1 MRQEEKESAMQRFY
15 ERVILWSLNRKA
27 IILVLSVL
35 LLGGSFALVPGLGFT
50 FIPNEETK
58 LVQASIELPSSTS
71 LERTNEVSLEVEK
84 LLGESEDIQ
93 DVTTAVGS
101 RDFAT
106 GIKLENRA
114 GYILTL
120 KKCGCY

>member
-1 MRQEEKESAMQRFY
+1 VAITIVSILARFAFKKVRQEEKEDVMQRFY
-15 ERVILWSLNRKA
+15 ECVILWSINRKA

-58 LVQASIELPSSTS
+58 LVQASMELPPSTS

-84 LLGESEDIQ
+84 LLAELEEIK
-93 DVTTAVGS
+93 DVTTQL
-101 RDFAT
+101 F
-106 GIKLENRA
+106 KN
-114 GYILTL
+114 
-120 KKCGCY
+120 